1 MPSKDKELVPGFD
14 VQVIPVP
21 AGGAPVPTQAGVPMG
36 SPSMGN
42 GYVVMPL
49 PNATVVAVPPQ
60 QPAPQAPAQPSLV
73 VITLSPKKDEEKKEK
88 KSSSVFQ
95 RL

>member
-1 MPSKDKELVPGFD
+1 MAKDKELVPGFD
-14 VQVIPVP
+14 VQVIPVS
-21 AGGAPVPTQAGVPMG
+21 AGGAPVATQAGAPMG
-36 SPSMGN
+36 TPSMGN

-60 QPAPQAPAQPSLV
+60 PAAPPAPAQPSLV
-73 VITLSPKKDEEKKEK
+73 VITLSPKKEEDKKEK

>member
-1 MPSKDKELVPGFD
+1 MPNKDVIPGYD
-14 VQVIPVP
+14 VQVIPVS
-21 AGGAPVPTQAGVPMG
+21 GTGVPAAGNGPVGM
-36 SPSMGN
+36 PATVPNGN

-60 QPAPQAPAQPSLV
+60 PAAPQAPAQPSLV
-73 VITLSPKKDEEKKEK
+73 VITLSPKKEDEKKEK